1 MNINLKLLRISI
13 VLITIMSASI
23 MVLNPGWFFNNMPEE
38 NFSSLTMQKIAH
50 VDCED
55 CQAGTRDVTLGH
67 STASGMVFAE
77 DKNGKSYVL
86 TAAHFCD
93 YRDPFERSHSINSI
107 TNHFWVSNID
117 GSSWDAE
124 VIYTEASSDLCLIA
138 TNMPAKHK
146 IKFAKNMPVM
156 GEKTFAMSAPL
167 GISSPG
173 MVLHFSG
180 IFSGCDNYGSCFFTI
195 PSTFG
200 SSGSLILNKDNEVVG
215 MIQMAS
221 PDFYSLSIG
230 VGIKD
235 IKDFI
240 HKAEQDLGISI
251 L

>member
-1 MNINLKLLRISI
+1 MNLKLLKVSI
-13 VLITIMSASI
+13 ALITIISATI

-50 VDCED
+50 INCED
-55 CQAGTRDVTLGH
+55 CIAGTRELTLGH
-67 STASGMVFAE
+67 SSASGMVFSQ
-77 DKNGKSYVL
+77 DKDGKSYVL

-93 YRDPFERSHSINSI
+93 YKDPFESAPSINSI
-107 TNHFWVSNID
+107 INHFWVSGID
-117 GSSWDAE
+117 GASWHAE
-124 VIYTEASSDLCLIA
+124 VIYTEENTDLCLM
-138 TNMPAKHK
+138 TTDMPVRHK
-146 IKFAKNMPVM
+146 VKFAKNMPVM

-200 SSGSLILNKDNEVVG
+200 SSGSLILNKNNEVIG

-240 HKAEQDLGISI
+240 RKAEQDLGISI